1 MHISTVLRFAALG
14 LLFGCVAY
22 TSPAQDQSTDDVA
35 AAARKAREKQKDA
48 PKPKKVI
55 TNDDMPSAPA
65 TQPTPSNT
73 ESKATSQD
81 DSGPAGKAGASQEDA
96 KGEAYWRKRF
106 AKLHEKLDTAQKELD
121 VLQREL
127 NKDQV
132 QYYADPQKALTQQY
146 DRSDIN
152 DKTSKIDAKKKEIE
166 GIKQQISD
174 LEDELRKAG
183 GDSGWAR

>member
-1 MHISTVLRFAALG
+1 MRMSIVFRAALLG
-14 LLFGCVAY
+14 LLFGLVAY
-22 TSPAQDQSTDDVA
+22 AAPAQDQSTDDVA
-35 AAARKAREKQKDA
+35 AAARKAREKQKNT

-65 TQPTPSNT
+65 TQPTSSNSDT
-73 ESKATSQD
+73 KGTGQD
-81 DSGPAGKAGASQEDA
+81 DSAQPGKAGASQDDA

-106 AKLHEKLDTAQKELD
+106 AKLHEKLDSAEKELD

-132 QYYADPQKALTQQY
+132 QYYPDPQKALTQQY

-166 GIKQQISD
+166 SIKQQISD